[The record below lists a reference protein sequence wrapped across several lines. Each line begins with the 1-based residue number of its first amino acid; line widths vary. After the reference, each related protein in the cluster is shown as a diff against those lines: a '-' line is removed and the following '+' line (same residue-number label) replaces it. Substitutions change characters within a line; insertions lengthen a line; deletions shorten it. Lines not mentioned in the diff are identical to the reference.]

1 MASGSRNPT
10 IQELIESH
18 HALLYRYAY
27 RLCGS
32 AVDADDLTQQTYL
45 IAHEK
50 IRQLRDPQSAKS
62 WLCTI
67 LRHAYLRIVRHQT
80 VLQPLDYA
88 KDYPQPVS
96 HDSFDEEALQL
107 ALSKLPEEYRS
118 AVILYYFQEL
128 SYQEIAEVLEIP
140 LGTVMSRLSRGK
152 SQLKVLLELRGSRLP
167 VPQSPGSSRPA
178 KEILKPR
185 LVSIFPN

>member
-1 MASGSRNPT
+1 MTGDGPFPT
-10 IQELIESH
+10 IQELIEQH

-32 AVDADDLTQQTYL
+32 TADAEDLTQQTYL

-50 IRQLRDPQSAKS
+50 LHQLRDASSAKS

-67 LRHAYLRIVRHQT
+67 LRHAYLKLRQGRPPT
-80 VLQPLDYA
+80 RPLSSAEQCPEPTDESSY
-88 KDYPQPVS
+88 
-96 HDSFDEEALQL
+96 DEEALQRGL
-107 ALSKLPEEYRS
+107 CELGEEYRS

-128 SYQEIAEVLEIP
+128 SYKEIAEVLGVP

-152 SQLKVLLELRGSRLP
+152 TLLKELLESRETAR
-167 VPQSPGSSRPA
+167 SPAPEKATPRIAGV
-178 KEILKPR
+178 R
-185 LVSIFPN
+185 LVPAYRN

>member
-1 MASGSRNPT
+1 MTSDRRGPA
-10 IQELIESH
+10 IEDLIAEH
-18 HALLYRYAY
+18 HVLLYRYAY

-50 IRQLRDPQSAKS
+50 LHQLRDPSSAKS

-67 LRHAYLRIVRHQT
+67 LRHAYLRLQH
-80 VLQPLDYA
+80 LQPAMKSLDRQ
-88 KDYPQPVS
+88 DEHPQREAAAT
-96 HDSFDEEALQL
+96 FDEEALQR
-107 ALSKLPEEYRS
+107 ALEELPEEYRS

-128 SYQEIAEVLEIP
+128 SYKDIARVLEIP

-152 SQLKVLLELRGSRLP
+152 TQLKFALESRERHSVAPRPAASARSLTEMPISQLVPALP
-167 VPQSPGSSRPA
+167 
-178 KEILKPR
+178 
-185 LVSIFPN
+185 N

>member
-1 MASGSRNPT
+1 MTSDRQGPAIEG
-10 IQELIESH
+10 LIAEH
-18 HALLYRYAY
+18 HVLLYRYAY

-50 IRQLRDPQSAKS
+50 LHQLRDPSSAKS

-67 LRHAYLRIVRHQT
+67 LRHAYLR
-80 VLQPLDYA
+80 LQQVQPAMKSLDRQDEHPERESA
-88 KDYPQPVS
+88 AA
-96 HDSFDEEALQL
+96 FDEEALQR
-107 ALSKLPEEYRS
+107 ALEELPEEYRS

-128 SYQEIAEVLEIP
+128 SYKDIARVLEIP

-152 SQLKVLLELRGSRLP
+152 AQLKFALESRERRHSPPPEARSPQERLHSPLVPALP
-167 VPQSPGSSRPA
+167 
-178 KEILKPR
+178 
-185 LVSIFPN
+185 N